1 MALLRLDK
9 LLSQSG
15 DLSRAEAGKL
25 IRAGLVSVDGDC
37 VKNPSGKADA
47 EQSVVLL
54 RGRRI
59 GYTPYQYLMVNKPAG
74 MVTAARDRSSDTVM
88 RLVPQS
94 MQARDVMPVGRL
106 DKDTT
111 GLLLF
116 TNNGTLAHRLLSPKR
131 HVWKEYLVTVDGLLT
146 MADITAFASGVMLQD
161 FTAKPAELTILSA
174 SAAESQAVVRLR
186 EGKFHQ
192 VKRMFA
198 ARDLQ
203 VTALH
208 RQSFG
213 PLTLDIP
220 CGRTRT
226 LQTNEIQALYNA
238 AQMDWEGQHG

>member
-1 MALLRLDK
+1 MVLLRLDK
-9 LLSQSG
+9 LLSQNG
-15 DLSRAEAGKL
+15 EISRAEAGRL
-25 IRAGLVSVDGDC
+25 IRAGLVRVDGDC
-37 VKNPSGKADA
+37 VNNPSCKVNA

-54 RGRRI
+54 RGQRI
-59 GYTPYQYLMVNKPAG
+59 GYAPYQYLMVNKPAG
-74 MVTAARDRSSDTVM
+74 MVTAARDRSADTVM

-131 HVWKEYLVTVDGLLT
+131 HVWKEYLVTVDGRLT
-146 MADITAFASGVMLQD
+146 AADSTAFASGIILQD
-161 FTAKPAELTILSA
+161 FTAKPAELTILRA
-174 SAAESQAVVRLR
+174 SAAESQGIVRLR

-203 VTALH
+203 VMALH

-220 CGRTRT
+220 RGQART
-226 LQTNEIQALYNA
+226 LQNKEIQALYDA
-238 AQMDWEGQHG
+238 AQMDREG